1 MILPAGKN
9 SHGFTLI
16 ELMLV
21 LVLLGISSVIAL
33 PAIDRGLK
41 NREARQAAVGFA
53 AVARGL
59 SERARAQGY
68 PQLLALNL
76 ADNSYAAADD
86 PEIRLA
92 ANMRFLAVEGGETG
106 ENDLRQFLFFPNG
119 SNLGGTIHLGS
130 ETAAYAIR
138 LHPLTGRVELLHD
151 DKS

>member
-1 MILPAGKN
+1 
-9 SHGFTLI
+9 
-16 ELMLV
+16 MLV

-106 ENDLRQFLFFPNG
+106 EKRFAPIPILSQRQQLGRNDSPWQ
-119 SNLGGTIHLGS
+119 
-130 ETAAYAIR
+130 
-138 LHPLTGRVELLHD
+138 
-151 DKS
+151 